1 MNATNF
7 NIPNIEEQLIN
18 FLANN
23 KRKNLNLLIKGNL
36 CGFLDNVREFLNNS
50 NAAANHGGECNSPIE
65 DNVLRGREILCAYN
79 AIENDLA
86 TKFMQ
91 ELYMNP
97 ETNNV
102 IEEEGNPEVCKA
114 MLLINSR
121 KPTTE
126 ITHEVFDKTKSMEKN
141 CVLDVNQVLGL
152 AHQDLEVKKSLV
164 YPDDKKPLVT
174 FSPDEA
180 ITKAIRFIE
189 GEVFSN
195 YAKRT
200 GENKLAEDKF
210 MVSFQEKWNWNLM
223 WFNITEWFSRL
234 FGYSVVSPRP
244 RYFEVS
250 TTQCKWDAKPF
261 DYPALICI
269 YLVWGQIGKSTP
281 INYKIRDGKI
291 ERVEFVVAANS
302 VEVFVHEFYHCLQM
316 AETFIWRIPTD
327 CLEYG
332 AIKFERKFRQK
343 HTKDYVIYRQYMQ
356 IAYGIADWSNS
367 VEEFDA
373 KFNELMGLGDTSHFS
388 RQFWPRLLMGK
399 YYYIYALGFMDNLP
413 ENILKELSKYSP

>member
-1 MNATNF
+1 MNATDF
-7 NIPNIEEQLIN
+7 KIWLIEEKLIK

-23 KRKNLNLLIKGNL
+23 KRKSLNLLIKGNL
-36 CGFLDNVREFLNNS
+36 CEFLNNVSEFLTNS
-50 NAAANHGGECNSPIE
+50 NASANYEKINA
-65 DNVLRGREILCAYN
+65 ILCTYN
-79 AIENDLA
+79 TVKHDLA

-91 ELYMNP
+91 EIYMNP

-121 KPTTE
+121 KQMTE
-126 ITHEVFDKTKSMEKN
+126 ITHEVFDKTKSMKKIHALN
-141 CVLDVNQVLGL
+141 VNQILAL
-152 AHQDLEVKKSLV
+152 AHQDLEVKKSLIC
-164 YPDDKKPLVT
+164 PDDKKPLVT

-180 ITKAIRFIE
+180 ITKAISFIE
-189 GEVFSN
+189 KEVFSN

-200 GENKLAEDKF
+200 GENKLAEDTF

-223 WFNITEWFSRL
+223 LFNVTEWFSRL

-250 TTQCKWDAKPF
+250 TTQCKWGAKPP

-269 YLVWGQIGKSTP
+269 YLVWGQAGRTTP

-291 ERVEFVVAANS
+291 ERVEFVVTANS
-302 VEVFVHEFYHCLQM
+302 AEVFVHEFYHCLQA
-316 AETFIWRIPTD
+316 AETFIWRIPID

-332 AIKFERKFRQK
+332 AIGFERKFRQK

-373 KFNELMGLGDTSHFS
+373 KFNELMGLGDPSHFS
-388 RQFWPRLLMGK
+388 RQFLPRLLMGK
-399 YYYIYALGFMDNLP
+399 YYYAYSLGFMDNLP
-413 ENILKELSKYSP
+413 ENILKELWKYSP